1 MMIASWIRIFVAI
14 TLCHASSALV
24 RNTFARQSSLALFSA
39 APKIQDTASA
49 LYDRNQ
55 ETELLDVAIVGG
67 GPTGLACALALLRA
81 SSTSSA
87 PRSSIGIFEFDSFEP
102 KGASIV
108 LSKMGWKTLKCI
120 DKGTYKDA
128 KSCSV
133 PISLVSF
140 RNFSGKNTLPVPI
153 TFVLRRLVRP
163 ILRLIR
169 KGLVRSNSWHELRL
183 SIRRGVENVGSELG
197 YSSEDL
203 IRTNSKLVSVD
214 PTSRS
219 DKRVLLTFAD
229 GRKVAATTVLACDGT
244 FSSVRKQLEKFEE
257 ASGQSRSKPVL
268 IDEKRTVWRGTV
280 PSISAK
286 GVGTFFIAQK
296 EAKAQG
302 ATGCLFPAG
311 GAADGSSLAI
321 IAPTSVSG
329 RATST
334 EDARERL
341 KKVLSEFEVPIAEE
355 LKEAIDAAETMLEHK
370 LHVRDAVAYPD
381 IGSGYDQ
388 IAYFGDALHP
398 LRPTGEGLAVAM
410 EDAWTIGQLLA
421 NSDTGKVSP
430 ELLRSYE
437 QERQERVN
445 AICFAVRSFAESY
458 YEEKDTGEGT
468 VTKAVSVEQAKKD
481 YPIKLSPL
489 Y

>member
-1 MMIASWIRIFVAI
+1 MMMTPLIRIFLAI

-24 RNTFARQSSLALFSA
+24 RNTCARQSSLALFSV
-39 APKIQDTASA
+39 APKIQDAAPA
-49 LYDRNQ
+49 LFDRNQ

-87 PRSSIGIFEFDSFEP
+87 PRSSIGIFESDSFEP

-163 ILRLIR
+163 VLRLIR

-183 SIRRGVENVGSELG
+183 SIKRGVENVGSELG

-229 GRKVAATTVLACDGT
+229 GRKVAASTVLACDGT
-244 FSSVRKQLEKFEE
+244 FSSVRKQLERFEE
-257 ASGQSRSKPVL
+257 ETGQSRNKPVL
-268 IDEKRTVWRGTV
+268 VDEKRTVWRGTV

-296 EAKAQG
+296 EAKVQG

-321 IAPTSVSG
+321 IAPTMSG

-341 KKVLSEFEVPIAEE
+341 KKVLAGFEVPIAEE
-355 LKEAIDAAETMLEHK
+355 LEAAIDAAEIMLEHK
-370 LHVRDAVAYPD
+370 LHVRDPVAYPD
-381 IGSGYDQ
+381 IGSGYDR

-421 NSDTGKVSP
+421 NSETGKVSP

-437 QERQERVN
+437 EQREERVN
-445 AICFAVRSFAESY
+445 AICLAVRNLAESY
-458 YEEKDTGEGT
+458 YDENQTGQDT
-468 VTKAVSVEQAKKD
+468 VTNARSIDQAKKD
-481 YPIKLSPL
+481 HPIKLSPL